1 MEAAETARTG
11 VIRAKSL
18 IEKVYGVRCPLMHSR
33 ALKALIFTLV
43 LCGVSYASEDEHEVS
58 FQREVLPLLSRSCFP
73 CHGPD
78 AGTRKAK
85 LRFDMREDAV
95 KERKGTRAIVP
106 GLASES
112 ELFLRVTDELDPMP
126 PEGHGAPL
134 TTAEVDTLRRWIDEG
149 APYLP
154 HWSLVAPTRP
164 DVPSAPSFR
173 VNKSPIDRF
182 VDQALEERALT
193 PNPSADKSALLRRIS
208 LDLIGLPPTLEEHEA
223 FLADKSPQ
231 AFERVVDRLLAS
243 KSYGEHW
250 ASMWLDLARYAD
262 SKGHGSD
269 PLRQIWRYRD
279 WVIEAFN
286 SNKPFDEFTIEQLAG
301 DLLEDATLDQR
312 LATAFHRN
320 TMVNTEGGTDNE
332 EFRVLAVK
340 DRAKTTAQVWMA
352 MTLGCCE
359 CHDHKYDALSQEEFY
374 SFYAIFNQT
383 VDADADDDSPRIET
397 PTLDQ
402 QRALNDINV
411 RAEAARDELEVASA
425 PGTSSRMAWDQ
436 ELSELA
442 EAWQPASL
450 KSAGAANGTKLELVG
465 PLEAI
470 ANGASPAVDTYTIEL
485 ALPPGPIRGLRIDAL
500 TGSDG
505 SGPGR
510 AGHGNF
516 VLNDLRA
523 TLIQPKA
530 EVSTARFVRIENP
543 GPQRILSLAEV
554 EVFSAGINLAPSGVA
569 RQSSVAHS
577 GPAKLAIDGDTN
589 GDHFAGSVTHTGT
602 EADPWWELDLGS
614 EHAIDSI
621 KLWNRTDGG
630 QEARLRRCHVI
641 LLDEERAPVWHT
653 RVVDAPRPSV
663 SLKTNATETELG
675 FSLAMA
681 DFEQSGWEISKA
693 IDLDPGSASGWA
705 ISPQMGEDHVAAFSF
720 LEQVSTTQGSSLRLE
735 LTQVF
740 GTEHT
745 FERLRFF
752 TTALN
757 PTLVADELLAAAEAE
772 EPTEQQEELL
782 RSSWQE
788 AAPEAAELRER
799 IALIEAEREGIKGQ
813 LTPVMIALDADKQRK
828 THRMVLGNFLQ
839 PAEEVHAQTPACLP
853 SIPAETPT
861 RLDLARWLVSEEHPL
876 TARVTVNRFWSRL
889 MGRGFVS
896 TEEDFGT
903 QGSQPTHPELLDW
916 LALEFIESG
925 WNVKTLLKQLV
936 MTETYKR
943 SSLVTAAGLSHDP
956 LNRWLGRGA
965 RHRLTAEAVR
975 DQALF
980 VSGLLNDKLYG
991 PSISPPQ
998 PPGLWRAAFN
1008 GTQYAP
1014 TMGEARHRRGLYVIL
1029 RRTIPHPS
1037 MVAFDAPSRELCTS
1051 RRHLTNTPLQAFVT
1065 LNDPVFVEAAQSLAR
1080 RIIKAGGDSA
1090 HERARYGLRLCLLR
1104 EPTPSQVSTLEK
1116 LYETELAHYE
1126 LAADEALAA
1135 STDPLG
1141 PLPSGVLA
1149 AEAAAWT
1156 IIASALLNMDS
1167 FLVRS

>member
-1 MEAAETARTG
+1 
-11 VIRAKSL
+11 
-18 IEKVYGVRCPLMHSR
+18 
-33 ALKALIFTLV
+33 
-43 LCGVSYASEDEHEVS
+43 
-58 FQREVLPLLSRSCFP
+58 
-73 CHGPD
+73 
-78 AGTRKAK
+78 
-85 LRFDMREDAV
+85 
-95 KERKGTRAIVP
+95 
-106 GLASES
+106 
-112 ELFLRVTDELDPMP
+112 LRVD
-126 PEGHGAPL
+126 
-134 TTAEVDTLRRWIDEG
+134 
-149 APYLP
+149 
-154 HWSLVAPTRP
+154 
-164 DVPSAPSFR
+164 
-173 VNKSPIDRF
+173 KSPIDSF
-182 VDQALEERALT
+182 VDQALAKRALT
-193 PNPSADKSALLRRIS
+193 PNPSADKSALLRRLN
-208 LDLIGLPPTLEEHEA
+208 LDIIGLPPTLEEHEA
-223 FLADKSPQ
+223 FLSDKSPQ
-231 AFERVVDRLLAS
+231 AFEHVVDRLLAS
-243 KSYGEHW
+243 PSYGEHW

-279 WVIEAFN
+279 WVIDAFN

-301 DLLEDATLDQR
+301 DLLEEPTLDQR

-383 VDADADDDSPRIET
+383 VDADADDDSPRIEI

-402 QRALNDINV
+402 QALHAEIEV
-411 RAEAARDELEVASA
+411 RREAARSELQAASA
-425 PGTSSRMAWDQ
+425 PGTPARLAWER
-436 ELSELA
+436 ELSMIADSWET
-442 EAWQPASL
+442 ASL
-450 KSAGAANGTKLELVG
+450 VSVAAENGTTLAIDDSGAVTASGTTPATDHYTLELK
-465 PLEAI
+465 
-470 ANGASPAVDTYTIEL
+470 
-485 ALPPGPIRGLRIDAL
+485 LPPGALKGLRIETLTDAN
-500 TGSDG
+500 GH
-505 SGPGR
+505 GPGR
-510 AGHGNF
+510 SGHGNF

-523 TLIQPKA
+523 TLIQPNA
-530 EVSTARFVRIENP
+530 EAPTARYVRVENP
-543 GPQRILSLAEV
+543 GLERILSLAEV
-554 EVFSAGINLAPSGVA
+554 EVMSSGVNIA
-569 RQSSVAHS
+569 PLGEAHQSSVTYD
-577 GPAKLAIDGDTN
+577 GPAALALDGDKN
-589 GDHFAGSVTHTGT
+589 GDHYAGSVSHAGPET
-602 EADPWWELDLGS
+602 DPWWELDLGE
-614 EHAIDSI
+614 EHPVDSI
-621 KLWNRTDGG
+621 SLWGRTNPGTPV
-630 QEARLRRCHVI
+630 RLSRCHVI
-641 LLDEERAPVWHT
+641 LLDAERQPVWHT
-653 RVVDAPRPSV
+653 RVVDAPNPSV
-663 SLKTNATETELG
+663 TLETSAAEVELG
-675 FSLAMA
+675 FSLAVA
-681 DFEQSGWEISKA
+681 DFAQDQWEVVKAVDRDPASG
-693 IDLDPGSASGWA
+693 SGWA
-705 ISPQMGEDHVAAFSF
+705 VAPRLGEDHVAVFTF
-720 LEQVSTTQGSSLRLE
+720 LNPVSVAQGSSLRVE
-735 LTQVF
+735 LLQSH
-740 GTEHT
+740 GTGHT
-745 FERLRFF
+745 LRRLRLS
-752 TTALN
+752 TTAQT
-757 PTLVADELLAAAEAE
+757 PMLVSEGLRLAAEASE
-772 EPTEQQEELL
+772 RTAQQEDLL
-782 RSSWQE
+782 ASAWQ
-788 AAPEAAELRER
+788 AVAPLARELRDGVRAIESER
-799 IALIEAEREGIKGQ
+799 DSIKGQ

-853 SIPAETPT
+853 PIPAETPT

-916 LALEFIESG
+916 LALEFIEGG
-925 WNVKTLLKQLV
+925 WDMKALLKQLV

-943 SSLVTAAGLSHDP
+943 SSLVTAEALSHDP
-956 LNRWLGRGA
+956 LNLWLARGA

-980 VSGLLNDKLYG
+980 VSGLLNDQLYG

-1014 TMGEARHRRGLYVIL
+1014 TMGDARHRRGLYVIL

-1080 RIIKAGGDSA
+1080 RIIKAGGDTA
-1090 HERARYGLRLCLLR
+1090 LERARYGLRLCLLR
-1104 EPTPSQVSTLEK
+1104 EPTPSQVSTLER
-1116 LYETELAHYE
+1116 LYKTELAHYE
-1126 LAADEALAA
+1126 LADDEALAA

-1141 PLPSGVLA
+1141 PLPSGVIA

>member
-1 MEAAETARTG
+1 MEAPEGARASA
-11 VIRAKSL
+11 IRADPL
-18 IEKVYGVRCPLMHSR
+18 IEKVYGVRCLLMHSR
-33 ALKALIFTLV
+33 ALKALIFTLA
-43 LCGVSYASEDEHEVS
+43 LCGVSHASEDAGEVS

-78 AGTRKAK
+78 GGQRKAK
-85 LRFDMREDAV
+85 LRFDLREDAV
-95 KERKGTRAIVP
+95 KERDGMRAISP
-106 GLASES
+106 GKAEES

-134 TTAEVDTLRRWIDEG
+134 TPVEVGTLKRWIDEG
-149 APYLP
+149 ALYLP
-154 HWSLVAPTRP
+154 HWSLVAPARP
-164 DVPSAPSFR
+164 DVPSSR
-173 VNKSPIDRF
+173 VDKSPIDRF
-182 VDQALEERALT
+182 VDRALKERALT
-193 PNPSADKSALLRRIS
+193 PNSSADKSALLRRIS
-208 LDLIGLPPTLEEHEA
+208 LDLIGLPPTLEEHET
-223 FLADKSPQ
+223 FLSDKSPQ

-243 KSYGEHW
+243 ASYGEHW

-269 PLRQIWRYRD
+269 PLRDIWRYRD

-301 DLLEDATLDQR
+301 DLLVEPTLDQR

-340 DRAKTTAQVWMA
+340 DRAKTTAQVWMG

-402 QRALNDINV
+402 QRALNEINV
-411 RAEAARDELEVASA
+411 RAEAARDELKTASA
-425 PGTSSRMAWDQ
+425 PGTSSRMAWDR

-450 KSAGAANGTKLELVG
+450 KSADAANGTKLELAG
-465 PLEAI
+465 QLEAI
-470 ANGASPAVDTYTIEL
+470 ASGASPAVDTYTIEL
-485 ALPPGPIRGLRIDAL
+485 ALPPGPMKGLRIDAL

-510 AGHGNF
+510 TGHGNF

-523 TLIQPKA
+523 TLVQAKA
-530 EVSTARFVRIENP
+530 KVPTARFVRIENP

-554 EVFSAGINLAPSGVA
+554 EVFSAGINLAHSGET
-569 RQSSVAHS
+569 RQSSVAHN
-577 GPAKLAIDGDTN
+577 GPAKLAVDGDTN

-630 QEARLRRCHVI
+630 QEPRLRRCHVI

-663 SLKTNATETELG
+663 SLQTNASETELG

-681 DFEQSGWEISKA
+681 DFEQTGWEISKA

-720 LEQVSTTQGSSLRLE
+720 LEPVSTTEGSSLRLE
-735 LTQVF
+735 LTQAF

-757 PTLVADELLAAAEAE
+757 PTLVTDELRAAAEAE
-772 EPTEQQEELL
+772 DPNEQQEQLL
-782 RSSWQE
+782 KSSWQE
-788 AAPEAAELRER
+788 TAPEAADLRER
-799 IALIEAEREGIKGQ
+799 IALIEAEREDIKGQ

-853 SIPAETPT
+853 PITAETPT

-916 LALEFIESG
+916 LALEFIDG
-925 WNVKTLLKQLV
+925 DWDVKALLKQLV

-943 SSLVTAAGLSHDP
+943 SSVVTAEGLDQDP
-956 LNRWLGRGA
+956 LNLWLARGA

-991 PSISPPQ
+991 PSIYPPQ
-998 PPGLWRAAFN
+998 PAGLWRAAFN

-1014 TMGEARHRRGLYVIL
+1014 TMGEARHRRGLYVVL

-1037 MVAFDAPSRELCTS
+1037 MVAFDAPSREQCVS

-1080 RIIKAGGDSA
+1080 RIIKEGGDTVQ
-1090 HERARYGLRLCLLR
+1090 ERVRYALRLCLLR
-1104 EPTPSQVSTLEK
+1104 DPTSGQVATLEN
-1116 LYETELAHYE
+1116 LYDTELGHYR
-1126 LAADEALAA
+1126 LSGAAEALAA

-1141 PLPSGVLA
+1141 PLPAGVEA
-1149 AEAAAWT
+1149 AKAAAWT
-1156 IIASALLNMDS
+1156 IIASVLLNMDS